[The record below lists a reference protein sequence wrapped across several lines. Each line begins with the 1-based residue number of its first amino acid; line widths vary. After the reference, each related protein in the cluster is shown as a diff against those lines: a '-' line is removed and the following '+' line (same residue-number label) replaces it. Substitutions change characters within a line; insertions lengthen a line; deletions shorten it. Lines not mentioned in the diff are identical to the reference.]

1 MGDKDRAS
9 AMVAPTPR
17 HPFVL
22 RLIMAQHRMNH
33 LHVVGLGGSNK
44 VMAGELSRLV
54 RRALT
59 AEQSRRF
66 GEHEPEKVGP
76 GGLLYP
82 FDPEVARVLSYY
94 HRTAAR
100 ALWVLYA
107 SDETRL
113 EPLYQDLFD
122 QVVADDRGWL
132 RPGLRVSVL
141 SFNTNSVEA
150 GERQIVGVVKNAIVD
165 GAQRRGI
172 EITVAPED
180 PDIVV
185 HARSIVRK
193 DQALLSV
200 SIDLA
205 GRPLHQRGYRL
216 HAGPAPL
223 REDLAAQLLMLA
235 RFDARHEVL
244 IDPMAGSGT
253 LVIEG
258 ALMGAGKPI
267 WTSGRSPQARG
278 QLPFS
283 QEWPSKLPALFPD
296 TQAAVYAAEIDEETY
311 GIMDRCLSTAGTSAQ
326 TYTYLGDFRDW
337 DLKRLL
343 VERGH
348 STRPVLLVCNPPY
361 GGRLGMPRRE
371 LRTLYEDLM
380 QFCRSLAPC
389 RAAFLVGDPDSAD
402 EDQPSQRSTNSIAVF
417 LDAFGRPR
425 VKKPMKNGPMN
436 ALFLLYDF

>member
-1 MGDKDRAS
+1 
-9 AMVAPTPR
+9 
-17 HPFVL
+17 
-22 RLIMAQHRMNH
+22 MNH

-54 RRALT
+54 RRALS
-59 AEQSRRF
+59 AEQSRHF
-66 GEHEPEKVGP
+66 AEHEPEKVGT

-94 HRTAAR
+94 HRTSAR
-100 ALWVLYA
+100 ALWAIYG

-113 EPLYQDLFD
+113 EPLYEDLLQ
-122 QVVADDRGWL
+122 QVIADERGWL
-132 RPGLRVSVL
+132 RQGLRVSVL
-141 SFNTNSVEA
+141 AFNTNSVEA
-150 GERQIVGVVKNAIVD
+150 GERQVVGVVKNAIVD

-172 EITVAPED
+172 TVTVAPED

-193 DQALLSV
+193 EQALLSV

-205 GRPLHQRGYRL
+205 GRPMHQRGYRL
-216 HAGPAPL
+216 HSGPAPL
-223 REDLAAQLLMLA
+223 REDLAAQVLMLA
-235 RFDARHEVL
+235 RFDARNEVL
-244 IDPMAGSGT
+244 VDPMAGSGT

-258 ALMGAGKPI
+258 ALMAAGKPI
-267 WTSGRSPQARG
+267 WTSGRTPQARG
-278 QLPFS
+278 QLPMS
-283 QEWPSKLPALFPD
+283 EQWPSKMPALFPD
-296 TQAAVYAAEIDEETY
+296 TQPAVYAAEIDADTY
-311 GIMDRCLSTAGTSAQ
+311 GIMDRCLSTAGTSGQ

-343 VERGH
+343 AERGNAH
-348 STRPVLLVCNPPY
+348 QPVLLVCNPPY

-371 LRTLYEDLM
+371 LRALYADLFE
-380 QFCRSLAPC
+380 FCRRLAPC

-402 EDQPSQRSTNSIAVF
+402 EQQREQRSTNSIAVF
-417 LDAFGRPR
+417 LEAFGRAR

-436 ALFLLYDF
+436 ALFLLYDFDA